1 MTTDIE
7 KEWEAGNLVPPA
19 VNIYDTGEEFV
30 LKAHLPGVKKKNL
43 DVKFADGEL
52 IIYGQ
57 VADDSQASDAF
68 VHREI
73 EPGHYYRVFK
83 MSDAVDASKITAKF
97 EDGVLLLTL
106 PRYERL
112 KPREIPIEVV

>member
-1 MTTDIE
+1 MTANIE

-19 VNIYDTGEEFV
+19 VNIFDTGEEYV
-30 LKAHLPGVKKKNL
+30 LKAHMPGVKKTDL

-52 IIYGQ
+52 IIYGK
-57 VADDSQASDAF
+57 VADAATDLNTY

-73 EPGHYYRVFK
+73 ESGNYYRVFK
-83 MSDAVDASKITAKF
+83 MSDAVDAAKITAKF
-97 EDGVLLLTL
+97 EDGVLILKL
-106 PRYERL
+106 PRYEQL